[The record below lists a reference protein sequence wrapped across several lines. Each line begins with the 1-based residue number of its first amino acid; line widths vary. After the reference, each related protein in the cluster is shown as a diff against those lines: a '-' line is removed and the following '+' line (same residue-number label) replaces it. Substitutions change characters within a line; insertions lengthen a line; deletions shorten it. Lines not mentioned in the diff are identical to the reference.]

1 MYLVGQLSKITN
13 VSIRTLHYYDEIVLL
28 KPSAKTE
35 SGYRSYTKDDLIK
48 LQQILALK
56 KLGFTLT
63 QIKEMVQVNKIDSK
77 IERWKQ
83 VFNMQLE
90 KIEAEKRKLEKLEQS
105 LYAVKNALI
114 LTGEVNTDDILLL
127 IKSIQSKDGGQFL
140 ERNFTKEEQEV
151 IMEQLPDLTT
161 ENERTQAW
169 ITLLKKIHQTVDEPV
184 HSEKSQQLAKELI
197 QFISKY
203 INMDDS
209 LLNKYWGKIKPED
222 EQTEKVMGLDKK
234 TMDYIE
240 KILDWYEQYGE
251 GRESSDKK

>member
-1 MYLVGQLSKITN
+1 
-13 VSIRTLHYYDEIVLL
+13 
-28 KPSAKTE
+28 
-35 SGYRSYTKDDLIK
+35 
-48 LQQILALK
+48 
-56 KLGFTLT
+56 
-63 QIKEMVQVNKIDSK
+63 
-77 IERWKQ
+77 
-83 VFNMQLE
+83 
-90 KIEAEKRKLEKLEQS
+90 
-105 LYAVKNALI
+105 
-114 LTGEVNTDDILLL
+114 
-127 IKSIQSKDGGQFL
+127 
-140 ERNFTKEEQEV
+140 
-151 IMEQLPDLTT
+151 MEQLPDLTT

-251 GRESSDKK
+251 GSESSDKK